1 VELYIYI
8 SIGIGKGKV
17 PLAFLASLYPDHA
30 SIHQPMLLSQGVT
43 PSSST
48 SSLGTPYTNKG
59 FSQQTRHHDLKKSS
73 SVLFGTPF
81 EEKTSNHHHA
91 DLLVAYAPHSSTGSR
106 KMEVRPATASYANG
120 MVSTTSFQTPSS
132 VLSPPLT
139 SGEFR
144 RVKENKQQS
153 TPSSSSSSSSSSHK
167 HEKEDKLISFEENEL
182 RMQKRSLRTL
192 RKHIL
197 SQIELQNEVRE
208 LHKDREKERMES
220 FGTLLLNIH
229 M

>member
-1 VELYIYI
+1 MT
-8 SIGIGKGKV
+8 IGIGKGKV

-43 PSSST
+43 PSSS
-48 SSLGTPYTNKG
+48 LGTPYTNKG
-59 FSQQTRHHDLKKSS
+59 FSQHTRNHHDLKKSS

-81 EEKTSNHHHA
+81 EEKTSNHHHHG
-91 DLLVAYAPHSSTGSR
+91 DLLVDYAPHSSTGSSR
-106 KMEVRPATASYANG
+106 KIEVRPTTANYAYG
-120 MVSTTSFQTPSS
+120 MVSSSFQTPSS

-144 RVKENKQQS
+144 RVKEDKQQS
-153 TPSSSSSSSSSSHK
+153 TPSSSSSSSSSHK

-197 SQIELQNEVRE
+197 SQIELQNEV
-208 LHKDREKERMES
+208 
-220 FGTLLLNIH
+220 
-229 M
+229 